1 MFIYNSSNSDKST
14 FATIIKVLMIT
25 LTVWQLFM
33 QAYALLS
40 FTRTKIGSRIRKGFM
55 HTILDYADDSI
66 EVVSERAVPLMKK
79 YSAYEKKFEQA
90 AAEVEAAEKSAEEE

>member
-1 MFIYNSSNSDKST
+1 MFIYNSNDSDKSR
-14 FATIIKVLMIT
+14 FATIIKVLMIIV
-25 LTVWQLFM
+25 LAWQLFM

-55 HTILDYADDSI
+55 HTVLDYANDFNR
-66 EVVSERAVPLMKK
+66 VVSERAVPLMKK

-90 AAEVEAAEKSAEEE
+90 AAEVEAAEKADEEE